1 MARTH
6 NLRQP
11 VSVQYRATCKC
22 AGAFRDAGGQPL
34 VVDGAYIR
42 QWIHMRYKACNFK
55 RYMSESDMS
64 VSPSCPV
71 GLLWKGGGVNL
82 HAQGRAHHC

>member
-1 MARTH
+1 MLPRPHDVRHQLLCAAFPPSHAR
-6 NLRQP
+6 P
-11 VSVQYRATCKC
+11 GSGAVAWVQNVISC

-64 VSPSCPV
+64 VR
-71 GLLWKGGGVNL
+71 
-82 HAQGRAHHC
+82 AQRFLDV